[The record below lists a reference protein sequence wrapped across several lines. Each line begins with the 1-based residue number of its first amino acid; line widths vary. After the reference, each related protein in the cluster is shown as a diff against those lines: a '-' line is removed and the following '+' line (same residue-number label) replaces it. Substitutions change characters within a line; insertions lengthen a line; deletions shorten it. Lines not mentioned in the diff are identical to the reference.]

1 MDTIGELNMASI
13 EDLNHPSIT
22 EMQTDEAIELLR
34 QIRLSRRIP
43 VKKVR
48 TISKKTKQI
57 PKVNSNQAAE
67 LLKILAGDN
76 K

>member
-1 MDTIGELNMASI
+1 MANLN
-13 EDLNHPSIT
+13 DLNHTSLT

-34 QIRLSRRIP
+34 QIRLSRRVP

-48 TISKKTKQI
+48 TIRKKLTI

-67 LLKILAGDN
+67 LLKILAGGS
-76 K
+76 

>member
-1 MDTIGELNMASI
+1 MADLSNLNYT
-13 EDLNHPSIT
+13 SIT

-48 TISKKTKQI
+48 TITKKSKQV

-76 K
+76 

>member
-1 MDTIGELNMASI
+1 MASL
-13 EDLNHPSIT
+13 EDLNHLSIT

-34 QIRLSRRIP
+34 QIRLSRRVP

-48 TISKKTKQI
+48 TIRKKLTT

-67 LLKILAGDN
+67 LLKILAGV

>member
-1 MDTIGELNMASI
+1 MANL

-34 QIRLSRRIP
+34 QIRLSRRVP
-43 VKKVR
+43 VRKVR
-48 TISKKTKQI
+48 TISKKSKQV

-67 LLKILAGDN
+67 LLKILAGGS
-76 K
+76 

>member
-1 MDTIGELNMASI
+1 VTNLD
-13 EDLNHPSIT
+13 DLNYTSIT

-43 VKKVR
+43 VRKVR
-48 TISKKTKQI
+48 TISKKTKQA

-67 LLKILAGDN
+67 LLKILEGGN
-76 K
+76 

>member
-1 MDTIGELNMASI
+1 MANL

-34 QIRLSRRIP
+34 QIRLSRRVP

-48 TISKKTKQI
+48 TISKKSKQT

-67 LLKILAGDN
+67 LLKILAGGN
-76 K
+76 

>member
-1 MDTIGELNMASI
+1 MASI

-43 VKKVR
+43 VKKVK
-48 TISKKTKQI
+48 TISKKSKPA
-57 PKVNSNQAAE
+57 PKVSSNQAAE
-67 LLKILAGDN
+67 LLKILAGGN
-76 K
+76 

>member
-1 MDTIGELNMASI
+1 MANLD
-13 EDLNHPSIT
+13 DLNYTSIT

-48 TISKKTKQI
+48 TISKKTKQA

-67 LLKILAGDN
+67 LLKILAGGN
-76 K
+76 

>member
-1 MDTIGELNMASI
+1 MADLN
-13 EDLNHPSIT
+13 DLNHPSIT

-34 QIRLSRRIP
+34 QIRLSRRVP

-48 TISKKTKQI
+48 TIRKKLAS

-67 LLKILAGDN
+67 LLKILAGGS
-76 K
+76 

>member
-1 MDTIGELNMASI
+1 MANL

-34 QIRLSRRIP
+34 QIRLSRRVP

-48 TISKKTKQI
+48 TIRKKLTA

-67 LLKILAGDN
+67 LLKILAGGS
-76 K
+76 